1 MLEYLF
7 TRLSA
12 AFNNR
17 IELCRLGTFYYEG
30 QYVTK
35 DHQKATKY
43 LQKAADKK
51 YNRALF
57 YLGLIELEKG
67 EATTDRALAL
77 RYFLLSRREE
87 PKAAA
92 EIEKLEETI
101 LKLPPTKENS
111 ELLFK
116 VGYMYANDVV
126 IGTDAA
132 KAAQFYEAAIAGNH
146 QAARLELAKLL
157 MKSRPGSP
165 KDLPRAIAL
174 LQDPSM
180 AQFLPA
186 ELALKELLEKNP
198 DLSNES

>member
-12 AFNNR
+12 LFNNR
-17 IELCRLGTFYYEG
+17 IELCRLGSFYYEG
-30 QYVTK
+30 KYVAK

-51 YNRALF
+51 YNKALF

-67 EATTDRALAL
+67 HNNTDLALAL
-77 RYFLLSRREE
+77 RYFLLARRDE
-87 PKAAA
+87 PKAIA
-92 EIEKLEETI
+92 EIEKLEAEI

-111 ELLFK
+111 ELHFK
-116 VGYMYANDVV
+116 IGYMYANDVV

-132 KAAQFYEAAIAGNH
+132 KAAQFYEAALAGNH

-165 KDLPRAIAL
+165 KNLPRAVAL

-180 AQFLPA
+180 EQFLPA
-186 ELALKELLEKNP
+186 EVTLKELLEKNP
-198 DLSNES
+198 ELNH